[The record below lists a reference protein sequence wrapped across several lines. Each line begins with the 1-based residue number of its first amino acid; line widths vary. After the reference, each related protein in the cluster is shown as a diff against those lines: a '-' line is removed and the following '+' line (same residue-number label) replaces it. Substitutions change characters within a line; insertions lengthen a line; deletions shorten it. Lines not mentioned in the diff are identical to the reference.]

1 MVLQQNMYSTTNP
14 LTRRGLTVPM
24 GPKMKEMKRLGKIAI
39 WSLCFA
45 TLTLSCTKVEQAESA
60 QAQISYNVVQYTQTK
75 AAGEYPTNV
84 PFVSS
89 AFYLEDG
96 KTWAANRSEA
106 KPYIENAIISY
117 DVTRTNW
124 RDADHSYYWP
134 RAGKLTFFSYS
145 PQAIKDYTQIDRN
158 SGITI
163 TDWDVNSHK
172 DVDIMI
178 ADVQTDQTANQNVGT
193 YTGVPTI
200 FRHALSKISGFTFNL
215 HKDYYTASKIE
226 FLLNS
231 IVIKNMPQR
240 GSYSNTMPSKSNIG
254 AWNKAAEG
262 VYSYTW
268 YSNDSGTIIPY
279 SESTPLAI
287 PANGLSSFSEL
298 YLLPQLYPADGGP
311 SLEITYTKRTY
322 GLYGSYTDS
331 QITAS
336 VSFYDLFA
344 STGHR
349 LVINRNLTFNIVF
362 NIDSNLITWA
372 PDQQDWDGSDF
383 KIDF

>member
-1 MVLQQNMYSTTNP
+1 
-14 LTRRGLTVPM
+14 M
-24 GPKMKEMKRLGKIAI
+24 GPKMKEMKRFGKIAI

-45 TLTLSCTKVEQAESA
+45 TLTLSCTKVEQSEPT
-60 QAQISYNVVQYTQTK
+60 QVQICYNVVQYTQTK
-75 AAGEYPTNV
+75 AAGLYPTTV

-89 AFYLEDG
+89 AFYLENG

-117 DVTRTNW
+117 DGTNW
-124 RDADHSYYWP
+124 HDATHSYYCP

-145 PQAIKDYTQIDRN
+145 PQAVQSSTQIDRN

-163 TDWDVNSHK
+163 TNWDVNAHQN
-172 DVDIMI
+172 VDIMI
-178 ADVQTDQTANQNVGT
+178 ADVQTDQTANQTGGT

-215 HKDYYTASKIE
+215 HKDYYTTSKIE

-231 IVIKNMPQR
+231 IVIKNMPQK
-240 GSYSNTMPSKSNIG
+240 GSYSNTMPSESNIG
-254 AWNKAAEG
+254 AWNKAADG

-268 YSNDSGTIIPY
+268 YSNASGITIPY

-287 PANGLSSFSEL
+287 PANGLSHYSEL

-311 SLEITYTKRTY
+311 ILEITYTKRTN
-322 GLYGSYTDS
+322 GKMGSP
-331 QITAS
+331 ITAS
-336 VSFYDLFA
+336 VSFYDLFT
-344 STGHR
+344 STGNR

>member
-1 MVLQQNMYSTTNP
+1 MN
-14 LTRRGLTVPM
+14 
-24 GPKMKEMKRLGKIAI
+24 KMNQLAKIAI
-39 WSLCFA
+39 RSLCFA
-45 TLTLSCTKVEQAESA
+45 TLTLSCTKVEQSYPA
-60 QAQISYNVVQYTQTK
+60 QAQICYNVVQYTQTK
-75 AAGEYPTNV
+75 AAGFYPTNV

-96 KTWAANRSEA
+96 KTWAANHSEA
-106 KPYIENAIISY
+106 IAYIENATISY
-117 DVTRTNW
+117 DKTRTSW
-124 RDADHSYYWP
+124 HDAAHSYYWP

-145 PQAIKDYTQIDRN
+145 PQAIKGSTKIDRN

-163 TDWDVNSHK
+163 TNWDVNSHQ

-215 HKDYYTASKIE
+215 HKDYAKDYTNTGKYADGNVV
-226 FLLNS
+226 FLLKS
-231 IVIKNMPQR
+231 IVIKNMPQK
-240 GSYSNTMPSKSNIG
+240 GTYSNTMPSESNIG
-254 AWNKAAEG
+254 AWNKAADG
-262 VYSYTW
+262 VYDYTW
-268 YSNDSGTIIPY
+268 YRNDGDGITIPY
-279 SESTPLAI
+279 STSTPTNI
-287 PANGLSSFSEL
+287 SANGLTNKEL

-362 NIDSNLITWA
+362 NIDANLITWA
-372 PDQQDWDGSDF
+372 PDQQNWDGSDF

>member
-1 MVLQQNMYSTTNP
+1 
-14 LTRRGLTVPM
+14 
-24 GPKMKEMKRLGKIAI
+24 MKVMKRFGKIAI

-45 TLTLSCTKVEQAESA
+45 TLTLSCTKVEQSGAA
-60 QAQISYNVVQYTQTK
+60 PQISYNVVQCTQTK
-75 AAGEYPTNV
+75 AAGEYPTTV

-89 AFYLEDG
+89 AFYLENG

-106 KPYIENAIISY
+106 KPYIENAIISF
-117 DVTRTNW
+117 VGANW
-124 RDADHSYYWP
+124 RDKDHSYYWP

-145 PQAIKDYTQIDRN
+145 PQTIQSSTQIDRN

-163 TDWDVNSHK
+163 TNWDVDAHK

-178 ADVQTDQTANQNVGT
+178 ADVQTEQTANQTGGT

-215 HKDYYTASKIE
+215 HKDYANGHSSGSYANGDVV
-226 FLLNS
+226 FLLKS
-231 IVIKNMPQR
+231 IVIKNMPQK
-240 GSYSNTMPSKSNIG
+240 GTYSNTMPSESNIG
-254 AWNKAAEG
+254 AWNKAADG
-262 VYSYTW
+262 IYSYNW
-268 YSNDSGTIIPY
+268 YSGDGIPIPY
-279 SESTPLAI
+279 STSKPTDI
-287 PANGLSSFSEL
+287 SANGLSKNEL
-298 YLLPQLYPADGGP
+298 YLLPQLYPANGGP

-322 GLYGSYTDS
+322 DETNYTDS
-331 QITAS
+331 QVTAS

>member
-1 MVLQQNMYSTTNP
+1 MN
-14 LTRRGLTVPM
+14 
-24 GPKMKEMKRLGKIAI
+24 KMNQLAKIAI

-75 AAGEYPTNV
+75 AAGEYPTTV

-89 AFYLEDG
+89 AFYLENG
-96 KTWAANRSEA
+96 KTWAAHRSEA
-106 KPYIENAIISY
+106 KPYIENATISFNG
-117 DVTRTNW
+117 TNW
-124 RDADHSYYWP
+124 YDADHAYYWP

-145 PQAIKDYTQIDRN
+145 PKAIQASTNIDRN

-163 TDWDVNSHK
+163 TDWDVDAHK

-178 ADVQTDQTANQNVGT
+178 ADVQTEQTANQTGGT

-215 HKDYYTASKIE
+215 HKDYAHGHSSGSYANGDVVFILK
-226 FLLNS
+226 S
-231 IVIKNMPQR
+231 IVIKNMPQK
-240 GSYSNTMPSKSNIG
+240 GTYSNTMPSESNIG
-254 AWNKAAEG
+254 AWNKAADG
-262 VYSYTW
+262 IYSYTW
-268 YSNDSGTIIPY
+268 YSNASGTTIPY
-279 SESTPLAI
+279 STSTPLAI
-287 PANGLSSFSEL
+287 PANGLSPYSEL
-298 YLLPQLYPADGGP
+298 YLLPQFYPADGGP

-322 GLYGSYTDS
+322 GENGSFTNS
-331 QITAS
+331 QVTAS

>member
-1 MVLQQNMYSTTNP
+1 MNNIIQ
-14 LTRRGLTVPM
+14 R
-24 GPKMKEMKRLGKIAI
+24 
-39 WSLCFA
+39 
-45 TLTLSCTKVEQAESA
+45 LTLSAVCVLAVCCTKVQQAELSSPLVTY
-60 QAQISYNVVQYTQTK
+60 QLIQNTQTK
-75 AAGEYPTNV
+75 GASPYDEDETFFSWAWM
-84 PFVSS
+84 
-89 AFYLEDG
+89 LEDG
-96 KTWAANRSEA
+96 QSWVSSKSAAQL
-106 KPYIENAIISY
+106 YIDKANIG
-117 DVTRTNW
+117 
-124 RDADHSYYWP
+124 HSSDGWSDINKVNYWP
-134 RAGKLTFFSYS
+134 KAGYNLTFFAAS
-145 PQAIKDYTQIDRN
+145 PSDELGAAVSCTPEQ
-158 SGITI
+158 GITI
-163 TDWDVNSHK
+163 TDWNVNDHLGTDVLVADIVENK
-172 DVDIMI
+172 TAVD
-178 ADVQTDQTANQNVGT
+178 NQGWAA
-193 YTGVPTI
+193 GVPTI

-215 HKDYYTASKIE
+215 HKDYANGHSSGSYNNGDVVFILK
-226 FLLNS
+226 S
-231 IVIKNMPQR
+231 IVIKNMPQK
-240 GSYSNTMPSKSNIG
+240 GTYSNTMPSESNIG
-254 AWNKAAEG
+254 AWNKAAKG
-262 VYSYTW
+262 IYSYTW
-268 YSNDSGTIIPY
+268 YSNASGTIIPY

>member
-1 MVLQQNMYSTTNP
+1 
-14 LTRRGLTVPM
+14 
-24 GPKMKEMKRLGKIAI
+24 MKVMKRLGKIAI

-75 AAGEYPTNV
+75 AAGEYPTTV

-89 AFYLEDG
+89 AFYLENG

-106 KPYIENAIISY
+106 KPYIENAIISF
-117 DVTRTNW
+117 DGTNW
-124 RDADHSYYWP
+124 RDKDHSYYWP

-145 PQAIKDYTQIDRN
+145 PKAIQASTNIDRN

-163 TDWDVNSHK
+163 TDWDVDAHK

-178 ADVQTDQTANQNVGT
+178 ADVQTEQTANQTGGT

-215 HKDYYTASKIE
+215 HKDYAHGHSSGSYANGDVVFILK
-226 FLLNS
+226 S
-231 IVIKNMPQR
+231 IVIKNMPQK
-240 GSYSNTMPSKSNIG
+240 GTYSNTMPSESNIG
-254 AWNKAAEG
+254 AWNKAADG
-262 VYSYTW
+262 IYSYTW
-268 YSNDSGTIIPY
+268 YSNASGTTIPY
-279 SESTPLAI
+279 STSTPLAI
-287 PANGLSSFSEL
+287 PANGLSPYTEL
-298 YLLPQLYPADGGP
+298 YLLPQLYPSDGGP
-311 SLEITYTKRTY
+311 SLEIKYTKRTY
-322 GLYGSYTDS
+322 TGNNQYDYSEV
-331 QITAS
+331 TAS

-349 LVINRNLTFNIVF
+349 LVINRNLTLNIVF

-372 PDQQDWDGSDF
+372 PDQQNWDGSDF

>member
-1 MVLQQNMYSTTNP
+1 
-14 LTRRGLTVPM
+14 M
-24 GPKMKEMKRLGKIAI
+24 GPKMKEMKRFGKIAI
-39 WSLCFA
+39 WNLCFA
-45 TLTLSCTKVEQAESA
+45 TLTLSCTKVEQSEPTR
-60 QAQISYNVVQYTQTK
+60 AQICYNVVQYTQTK

-89 AFYLEDG
+89 AFYLENG

-106 KPYIENAIISY
+106 KPYIQNAIISF
-117 DVTRTNW
+117 DGTNW
-124 RDADHSYYWP
+124 HDADHAYYWP

-145 PQAIKDYTQIDRN
+145 PKAIKDYTQIEIDRN

-163 TDWDVNSHK
+163 TNWDVNDHQ

-178 ADVQTDQTANQNVGT
+178 ADVQTDQTANQIGGT
-193 YTGVPTI
+193 YTCVPTI

-215 HKDYYTASKIE
+215 HKDYAKGYTQTGSYANGDVAFILK
-226 FLLNS
+226 S
-231 IVIKNMPQR
+231 IVIKNMPQK
-240 GSYSNTMPSKSNIG
+240 GTYSNTMPSESNIG
-254 AWNKAAEG
+254 AWNKAADG
-262 VYSYTW
+262 IYSYTW
-268 YSNDSGTIIPY
+268 YNSDGDGTTIPY

-287 PANGLSSFSEL
+287 SANGLSPYSEL
-298 YLLPQLYPADGGP
+298 YLLPQLYLADGGP

-322 GLYGSYTDS
+322 SAPDTYVEA

-344 STGHR
+344 STGRR

-372 PDQQDWDGSDF
+372 PDQQPWGSGDF

>member
-1 MVLQQNMYSTTNP
+1 
-14 LTRRGLTVPM
+14 
-24 GPKMKEMKRLGKIAI
+24 MKVMKRMNKIVI

-45 TLTLSCTKVEQAESA
+45 ILTLSCTKVEQSEPA
-60 QAQISYNVVQYTQTK
+60 QAQICYNVVQCTQTK
-75 AAGEYPTNV
+75 AAGEYPTTV

-89 AFYLEDG
+89 AFYLENG

-106 KPYIENAIISY
+106 KPYIENAIISF
-117 DVTRTNW
+117 DGTNW
-124 RDADHSYYWP
+124 RDKDHSYYWP

-145 PQAIKDYTQIDRN
+145 PQALQSSTQIDRN

-163 TDWDVNSHK
+163 TNWDVNNHQ

-178 ADVQTDQTANQNVGT
+178 ADVQTDQTANQIGGT

-215 HKDYYTASKIE
+215 HKDYANGHSSGSYANGDVVFILE
-226 FLLNS
+226 S
-231 IVIKNMPQR
+231 IVISNMPQK
-240 GSYSNTMPSKSNIG
+240 GTYSNTMPSESNLG
-254 AWNKAAEG
+254 VWTKAADGEHD
-262 VYSYTW
+262 YTW
-268 YSNDSGTIIPY
+268 YSNDEGTTIPY
-279 SESTPLAI
+279 SASTPMAI
-287 PANGLSSFSEL
+287 KANGLSPYSEL

-322 GLYGSYTDS
+322 SGPDSYLETP
-331 QITAS
+331 ITAS

-372 PDQQDWDGSDF
+372 PDQQNWDGSDF

>member
-1 MVLQQNMYSTTNP
+1 MN
-14 LTRRGLTVPM
+14 
-24 GPKMKEMKRLGKIAI
+24 KMNQLAKIAI
-39 WSLCFA
+39 CSLCFA
-45 TLTLSCTKVEQAESA
+45 TLTLSCTKVEQSEPT
-60 QAQISYNVVQYTQTK
+60 QAQICYNVVQYNQTK
-75 AAGEYPTNV
+75 AAGLYPTTEK
-84 PFVSS
+84 FISS

-96 KTWAANRSEA
+96 KTWAANHSEA
-106 KPYIENAIISY
+106 IAYIKNATISF
-117 DVTRTNW
+117 DGANW

-134 RAGKLTFFSYS
+134 RAGKLSFFSYS
-145 PQAIKDYTQIDRN
+145 PQAIQSSTQIDRN

-163 TDWDVNSHK
+163 TNWDVNNHQ

-178 ADVQTDQTANQNVGT
+178 ADVQTDQTANQTGVT

-215 HKDYYTASKIE
+215 HKDYANGHSSGSYANGDVVFILK
-226 FLLNS
+226 S
-231 IVIKNMPQR
+231 IVIRNMPQK
-240 GSYSNTMPSKSNIG
+240 GTYSNTMPSESNIG
-254 AWNKAAEG
+254 AWTKAVDG
-262 VYSYTW
+262 VHDYTW
-268 YSNDSGTIIPY
+268 YSNDGDGITIPY
-279 SESTPLAI
+279 SESTPLTI
-287 PANGLSSFSEL
+287 PANGLSPYSEL
-298 YLLPQLYPADGGP
+298 YLLPQLYPVDGGP
-311 SLEITYTKRTY
+311 SLEITYIKRSYT
-322 GLYGSYTDS
+322 GKKKYTDS
-331 QITAS
+331 RVEAS

>member
-1 MVLQQNMYSTTNP
+1 MN
-14 LTRRGLTVPM
+14 
-24 GPKMKEMKRLGKIAI
+24 KMKRFGKIAI
-39 WSLCFA
+39 RSLCFA
-45 TLTLSCTKVEQAESA
+45 TLTLSCTKVEQSEPT
-60 QAQISYNVVQYTQTK
+60 QAQICYNVVQYTQTK
-75 AAGEYPTNV
+75 AAGEYLTNV

-89 AFYLEDG
+89 AFYLENG

-106 KPYIENAIISY
+106 KPYIQNAIISF
-117 DVTRTNW
+117 DGTNW
-124 RDADHSYYWP
+124 HDADHAYYWP

-145 PQAIKDYTQIDRN
+145 PQAVQSSTQIDRN

-163 TDWDVNSHK
+163 TNWDVNDHQ

-178 ADVQTDQTANQNVGT
+178 ADVQTDQTANQIGGT

-215 HKDYYTASKIE
+215 HKDYYKDSNIE

-231 IVIKNMPQR
+231 IVIKNMPQK
-240 GSYSNTMPSKSNIG
+240 GTYSNTMPSESNIG
-254 AWNKAAEG
+254 AWTKAADG
-262 VYSYTW
+262 VHDYTW
-268 YSNDSGTIIPY
+268 YNAEYSADGDGIPIPY
-279 SESTPLAI
+279 SSDPL
-287 PANGLSSFSEL
+287 PVKANGLSPYSEL

-322 GLYGSYTDS
+322 GEDGSYTNS
-331 QITAS
+331 PITAS

-344 STGHR
+344 STNHR
-349 LVINRNLTFNIVF
+349 LVINRNLTFNIIF
-362 NIDSNLITWA
+362 NIDADLITWA
-372 PDQQDWDGSDF
+372 PDQQDWGSGDF

>member
-1 MVLQQNMYSTTNP
+1 
-14 LTRRGLTVPM
+14 
-24 GPKMKEMKRLGKIAI
+24 MKVMKRFGKIAI
-39 WSLCFA
+39 WSFCFA
-45 TLTLSCTKVEQAESA
+45 TLSLSCTKVEQSESV
-60 QAQISYNVVQYTQTK
+60 QSQICYNVVQCTQTK
-75 AAGEYPTNV
+75 AAGLYPKTEK
-84 PFVSS
+84 FISS
-89 AFYLEDG
+89 AFYLENG

-106 KPYIENAIISY
+106 KPYIQNAIISF
-117 DVTRTNW
+117 DGANW
-124 RDADHSYYWP
+124 HDATHSYYWP

-145 PQAIKDYTQIDRN
+145 PQAIKDYTKIDRN

-163 TDWDVNSHK
+163 TNWDVNSNQNI
-172 DVDIMI
+172 DIMI
-178 ADVQTDQTANQNVGT
+178 ADVQTDQTANQTGGT

-215 HKDYYTASKIE
+215 HKDYANGHSSGHYNNGDVVFILK
-226 FLLNS
+226 S
-231 IVIKNMPQR
+231 IVIKNMPQK
-240 GSYSNTMPSKSNIG
+240 GTYSNTMPSESNIG
-254 AWNKAAEG
+254 AWNKAADG

-268 YSNDSGTIIPY
+268 YSSEPGSDGTTIPY

-287 PANGLSSFSEL
+287 PANGLSPYSEL
-298 YLLPQLYPADGGP
+298 YLLPQFYLADGGP

-322 GLYGSYTDS
+322 GENGSYTNS
-331 QITAS
+331 PITAS

-344 STGHR
+344 STGRR

>member
-1 MVLQQNMYSTTNP
+1 
-14 LTRRGLTVPM
+14 
-24 GPKMKEMKRLGKIAI
+24 MKEMKRFGKIAI

-45 TLTLSCTKVEQAESA
+45 ILTLSCTKVEQAESA

-75 AAGEYPTNV
+75 AAGEYPTTV

-89 AFYLEDG
+89 AFYLENG

-106 KPYIENAIISY
+106 KPYIENAIISF
-117 DVTRTNW
+117 DFDGANW

-145 PQAIKDYTQIDRN
+145 PQAIQASTKIDRN

-163 TDWDVNSHK
+163 PDWDVNDHQ

-178 ADVQTDQTANQNVGT
+178 ADVQTDQTANQIGGT

-215 HKDYYTASKIE
+215 HKDYANGHSSGSYANGDVV
-226 FLLNS
+226 FLLKS
-231 IVIKNMPQR
+231 IVIKDMPQK
-240 GSYSNTMPSKSNIG
+240 GTYSNTMPSESNIG
-254 AWNKAAEG
+254 AWNKAADG
-262 VYSYTW
+262 IYSYTW
-268 YSNDSGTIIPY
+268 YSNASGTPIPY
-279 SESTPLAI
+279 SKSNSVAI
-287 PANGLSSFSEL
+287 PGSGLSPYAEL
-298 YLLPQLYPADGGP
+298 YLLPQRYLADGGP

-322 GLYGSYTDS
+322 SGPDSYLETP
-331 QITAS
+331 ITAS

-362 NIDSNLITWA
+362 NIDSNLITRA
-372 PDQQDWDGSDF
+372 PDQHNWDGSEF

>member
-1 MVLQQNMYSTTNP
+1 
-14 LTRRGLTVPM
+14 M
-24 GPKMKEMKRLGKIAI
+24 GPKMKEMKRFGKIAI

-45 TLTLSCTKVEQAESA
+45 TLTLSCTKVEQSEPTR
-60 QAQISYNVVQYTQTK
+60 AQICYNVVQYTQTK

-89 AFYLEDG
+89 AFYLENG
-96 KTWAANRSEA
+96 KTWAANHSEA

-117 DVTRTNW
+117 DGASW
-124 RDADHSYYWP
+124 HDADHAYYWP

-145 PQAIKDYTQIDRN
+145 PQAIQASTKIDRN

-163 TDWDVNSHK
+163 TNWDVNSHQ

-178 ADVQTDQTANQNVGT
+178 ADVQTDQTANQTGGT
-193 YTGVPTI
+193 YKGVPTI

-215 HKDYYTASKIE
+215 HKDYANGHTSGSYDDGDVV
-226 FLLNS
+226 FLLKS
-231 IVIKNMPQR
+231 IEIKNMPQK
-240 GSYSNTMPSKSNIG
+240 GTYSNSMPSESNIG
-254 AWNKAAEG
+254 IWKDVDG
-262 VYSYTW
+262 VHDYTW
-268 YSNDSGTIIPY
+268 YRGDGDGITIPY
-279 SESTPLAI
+279 STSDPL
-287 PANGLSSFSEL
+287 PVKANGLSPYSEL
-298 YLLPQLYPADGGP
+298 YLLPQRYLADGGP

-322 GLYGSYTDS
+322 GEDGSYTNS
-331 QITAS
+331 PITAS

-344 STGHR
+344 STGRR

-372 PDQQDWDGSDF
+372 PDQQPWGGGDF
-383 KIDF
+383 TIDF

>member
-1 MVLQQNMYSTTNP
+1 
-14 LTRRGLTVPM
+14 
-24 GPKMKEMKRLGKIAI
+24 MKVMKRLAKIAI

-45 TLTLSCTKVEQAESA
+45 TLSLSCTKVEQSGAA
-60 QAQISYNVVQYTQTK
+60 PQISYNVVQCTQTK
-75 AAGEYPTNV
+75 AAGLYPTTV

-89 AFYLEDG
+89 AFYLENG

-106 KPYIENAIISY
+106 KSYIENAVISF
-117 DVTRTNW
+117 DGANW
-124 RDADHSYYWP
+124 RDAAHSYYWP
-134 RAGKLTFFSYS
+134 LAGKLTFFSYS
-145 PQAIKDYTQIDRN
+145 PQALQSSTQISRN
-158 SGITI
+158 SGINI
-163 TDWDVNSHK
+163 TDWDVNEHQ

-178 ADVQTDQTANQNVGT
+178 ADVQTDQTANQTGGT

-231 IVIKNMPQR
+231 IVIKNMPQK
-240 GSYSNTMPSKSNIG
+240 GTYSNTMPSESNIG
-254 AWNKAAEG
+254 AWNKAADG
-262 VYSYTW
+262 VYDYTW
-268 YSNDSGTIIPY
+268 YRNDGDGITIPY
-279 SESTPLAI
+279 STLDPTDIS
-287 PANGLSSFSEL
+287 ANGLSPYSEL

-311 SLEITYTKRTY
+311 SLEIKYTKRIYSGPDTY
-322 GLYGSYTDS
+322 VETQD
-331 QITAS
+331 TAS

-349 LVINRNLTFNIVF
+349 LVINRNLKFNIVF
-362 NIDSNLITWA
+362 NIDANLITWA
-372 PDQQDWDGSDF
+372 PGQQDWDGGDF

>member
-1 MVLQQNMYSTTNP
+1 MN
-14 LTRRGLTVPM
+14 
-24 GPKMKEMKRLGKIAI
+24 KMKQLAKIAI
-39 WSLCFA
+39 RSLCLA
-45 TLTLSCTKVEQAESA
+45 TLTLSCTKVEQSEPT
-60 QAQISYNVVQYTQTK
+60 QAQICYNVVQYTQTK

-89 AFYLEDG
+89 AFYLENG

-145 PQAIKDYTQIDRN
+145 PQAIKASTQIDCN

-163 TDWDVNSHK
+163 TDWDVHSHQN
-172 DVDIMI
+172 VDIMI

-215 HKDYYTASKIE
+215 HKDYANGHSSGSYANGDVV
-226 FLLNS
+226 FLLKS
-231 IVIKNMPQR
+231 IAINNMPQN
-240 GSYSNTMPSKSNIG
+240 GTYSNTMPSESNIG
-254 AWNKAAEG
+254 AWNKAADG
-262 VYSYTW
+262 VHDYTW
-268 YSNDSGTIIPY
+268 HRSDGDGTTIPY
-279 SESTPLAI
+279 SESTPLTI
-287 PANGLSSFSEL
+287 PANGLSPYSEL

-311 SLEITYTKRTY
+311 SLEITYIKR
-322 GLYGSYTDS
+322 SYTSNKKSTDS
-331 QITAS
+331 QVTAS